1 MSKITA
7 IKNSIYRATHVRQG
21 NGISRVYHN
30 AKNASVIEAGF
41 ATIEMLFAMNF
52 ARKQNLFGT
61 LVVGGLTMYFVKKAV
76 MFRDMRAN
84 LHDAYQSIVDRAKQ
98 IYKR

>member
-1 MSKITA
+1 MSKIIA

-41 ATIEMLFAMNF
+41 ATIGMLFAMNF

-61 LVVGGLTMYFVKKAV
+61 LVVGGLTMYFAKKAV
-76 MFRDMRAN
+76 DFHNLRAE
-84 LHDAYQSIVDRAKQ
+84 LHEYYQPIVDRAKQ